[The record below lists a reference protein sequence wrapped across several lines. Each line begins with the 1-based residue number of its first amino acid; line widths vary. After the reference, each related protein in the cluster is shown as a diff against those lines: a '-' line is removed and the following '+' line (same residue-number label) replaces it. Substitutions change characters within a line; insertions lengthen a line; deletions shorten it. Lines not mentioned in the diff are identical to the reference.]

1 MRPSTT
7 KIAVTVAALATLLA
21 NNSFSSQRFIF
32 LFSFHTYTYTNTI
45 NIYFYYSHRPCNV
58 QYTIYTY
65 NVSNILSARAQA
77 QTHAH
82 THTPNTNDLRQNSYY
97 WPTARPINLQQRRR
111 RFYMSSFR
119 TLPPPSTIVSC
130 DGGFRERR
138 VNELWRGRGRGKRTT
153 TLSRIHFIIITR
165 DGKKVKKKNKRFGM
179 IHI

>member
-1 MRPSTT
+1 MCS
-7 KIAVTVAALATLLA
+7 I
-21 NNSFSSQRFIF
+21 Q
-32 LFSFHTYTYTNTI
+32 YI
-45 NIYFYYSHRPCNV
+45 N
-58 QYTIYTY
+58 IYTY

-77 QTHAH
+77 QTHAHAHAHTH

-119 TLPPPSTIVSC
+119 TPPPPPTIVSC

-165 DGKKVKKKNKRFGM
+165 DGKEVKKKKNTNVSEWFISKFFFCPRREICYARNIIILYNFRR
-179 IHI
+179 